1 MESILYVIRP
11 ICIGLMV
18 AVIYSLMASTYWNG
32 GVNPDFVS
40 IFIGGLALVL
50 LLKYKKS
57 VIFVICVSAVL
68 GLGLEL
74 LLHLGG

>member
-1 MESILYVIRP
+1 MA
-11 ICIGLMV
+11 

-32 GVNPDFVS
+32 GMDPD
-40 IFIGGLALVL
+40 
-50 LLKYKKS
+50 
-57 VIFVICVSAVL
+57 FVICVSAVL